1 MDDGRGPHPHTETM
15 EPAVFEYPPCP
26 LRDAS
31 HAVAAAF
38 PPLRAL
44 AALAWPAARRAE
56 RVEISEDG
64 IAARSLAGHHAIA
77 WGDVAA
83 VRRARTTWGRMT
95 VHVIARTGAQIEIAE
110 TIPGF
115 DELAAMLRQPLLKL
129 AA

>member
-1 MDDGRGPHPHTETM
+1 MDGARGPGLHTETM

-38 PPLRAL
+38 PPVRVV

-56 RVEISEDG
+56 RVEVSADG
-64 IAARSLAGHHAIA
+64 IVARSLAGHHSIA
-77 WGDVAA
+77 WGDIAA

-95 VHVIARTGAQIEIAE
+95 VHIIARTGSQIEIAE

-115 DELAAMLRQPLLKL
+115 DELAAMLRQPLLRL